1 VCRLR
6 ETLKVINELKKK
18 NYIIDYAI
26 GGGIAAL
33 FYIEPFLT
41 YDLDVFIIPS
51 KKGKG
56 AKEDLILLTPIF
68 DYLEKNG
75 YSWKGEH
82 IIVGGIP
89 VQFIPADELEEEAVR
104 NANQIEY
111 EGIKTKVIKPEYL
124 IAILLRSGRKKDVE
138 KVERL
143 LEQTEIEKKKLN
155 DILRK
160 YQLNKK
166 FKFN

>member
-1 VCRLR
+1 MAILGR
-6 ETLKVINELKKK
+6 EN
-18 NYIIDYAI
+18 
-26 GGGIAAL
+26 
-33 FYIEPFLT
+33 
-41 YDLDVFIIPS
+41 
-51 KKGKG
+51 
-56 AKEDLILLTPIF
+56 ILL
-68 DYLEKNG
+68 
-75 YSWKGEH
+75 W
-82 IIVGGIP
+82 GGIP